1 MAAKPSA
8 ATREMQILFGEGTAI
23 GLTDRQLLDR
33 FADRRD
39 ASAFEVLVR
48 RHGPMVAR
56 VCRGTGLGADDA
68 HDAFQATFLV
78 LVRRAGA
85 LGKLDSL
92 GGWLY
97 GVACRVSARARV
109 ESARRR
115 KIEGLTALRVIESI
129 EPDGPDAIDREAL
142 ASIVQEEVDRL
153 PEKYRTAVVLCYWE
167 GLTHEQVAAQLGCPL
182 GTIRSRIA
190 RARDLLGRRLTR
202 RGVAPMVVASAS
214 GFDLAAIASPTA
226 AVPEAWV
233 VAAAQA
239 AAGGNFGTTVAAS
252 APVAFLVHETLKG
265 MLVMKLK
272 TIALCLMLIGSGAA
286 GVILAAPQAQRQGPS
301 PRMETPLHEPTRAS
315 GATAKKV
322 QPALQTMPDYMI
334 EPPDLILVE
343 VLEALPGRPI
353 SGERL
358 VRPDGKISLGFYGEV
373 YVAGLTIMEAKEK
386 IVEHLRKYL
395 NDVTLG
401 IAELNPETGEP
412 KLDKE
417 GRRVLLKDL
426 KDTDRVFVDVTAYN
440 SKVYYVQGAVV
451 VPGRLPITGHETV
464 LDALNNVGGLA
475 PDADHHGV
483 VLYRPQPDGTLKK
496 LPIDVDSITI
506 GDDPS
511 TNYQLRP
518 GDRLVVG
525 GTGEPAIDPTAEVP
539 DRPKPE
545 SARSAPEPQPRRLT
559 PPRSTRPTPGD
570 RPEEGSTRTMLRS
583 LATRLD
589 TVEQK
594 LDRILKTLEHREH

>member
-1 MAAKPSA
+1 
-8 ATREMQILFGEGTAI
+8 MQILFGEGTAI

-39 ASAFEVLVR
+39 PSAFEVLIR

-56 VCRGTGLGADDA
+56 VCRGAGLGADDA

-115 KIEGLTALRVIESI
+115 KIEGLTAFRVVEAV
-129 EPDGPDAIDREAL
+129 EPDHTDAIDREAL
-142 ASIVQEEVDRL
+142 APIVQEEVNRL

-167 GLTHEQVAAQLGCPL
+167 GLTHEQAAAQLGCPL
-182 GTIRSRIA
+182 GTVRSRIA
-190 RARDLLGRRLTR
+190 RARDLLHRRLTR
-202 RGVAPMVVASAS
+202 RGVAPMTIVSAS
-214 GFDLAAIASPTA
+214 GFDLAAIAPPTA
-226 AVPEAWV
+226 AVPEAWAT
-233 VAAAQA
+233 AAAQA
-239 AAGGNFGTTVAAS
+239 AAGGNLATTVAAS

-272 TIALCLMLIGSGAA
+272 TTALCLMLIGTGAA
-286 GVILAAPQAQRQGPS
+286 GVILAAPQAAKQRPS
-301 PRMETPLHEPTRAS
+301 PRARAIHRDPLRAPS
-315 GATAKKV
+315 TDAKKV
-322 QPALQTMPDYMI
+322 QPALQTMPDYII

-343 VLEALPGRPI
+343 VLESLPGRPI

-373 YVAGLTIMEAKEK
+373 YLAGLTIMEAKAV
-386 IVEHLRKYL
+386 IVEHLRKYI
-395 NDVTLG
+395 NDERLG
-401 IAELNPETGEP
+401 LLEHDPEKNESKRDAAGQRIVA
-412 KLDKE
+412 KSK
-417 GRRVLLKDL
+417 L

-440 SKVYYVQGAVV
+440 SKVYYVQGAVA

-464 LDALNNVGGLA
+464 LDALNNVGGLT
-475 PDADHHGV
+475 PDANHQGV

-496 LPIDVDSITI
+496 MPIDVDSITI
-506 GDDPS
+506 SDDPS

-525 GTGEPAIDPTAEVP
+525 RTGEPAIDPTAEAP
-539 DRPKPE
+539 DRPRPE
-545 SARSAPEPQPRRLT
+545 SERPAPEPQPRRLT
-559 PPRSTRPTPGD
+559 PPRSTRPMPGD
-570 RPEEGSTRTMLRS
+570 RPEESSTRSMLRS
-583 LATRLD
+583 LETRLD

-594 LDRILKTLEHREH
+594 LDRILEALERREHETK

>member
-1 MAAKPSA
+1 MAAKPFA

-33 FADRRD
+33 FADHRD

-56 VCRGTGLGADDA
+56 VCRGAGLGADDA

-115 KIEGLTALRVIESI
+115 KIEGLAALRVVEAV
-129 EPDGPDAIDREAL
+129 EPNHTDAIDREAL
-142 ASIVQEEVDRL
+142 APIVQEEVDRL

-167 GLTHEQVAAQLGCPL
+167 GLTHEQAAAQLGCPL

-190 RARDLLGRRLTR
+190 RARDLLHRRLTR
-202 RGVAPMVVASAS
+202 RGIAPMVVASAS
-214 GFDLAAIASPTA
+214 GLDLAAIVPPTV
-226 AVPEAWV
+226 AVPSAWV
-233 VAAAQA
+233 TAAAQA
-239 AAGGNFGTTVAAS
+239 AAGGNLATTVAAS
-252 APVAFLVHETLKG
+252 APVAFLVHKTLKG

-272 TIALCLMLIGSGAA
+272 TTALCLMLIGSGAA
-286 GVILAAPQAQRQGPS
+286 GVILAAPQAAKQRPAPRARAIHRDPVRAPS
-301 PRMETPLHEPTRAS
+301 T
-315 GATAKKV
+315 ATKKV
-322 QPALQTMPDYMI
+322 QPALQTMPDYII

-373 YVAGLTIMEAKEK
+373 YLAGLTIMEAKAV
-386 IVEHLRKYL
+386 IVEHLRKYV
-395 NDVTLG
+395 NDEILG
-401 IAELNPETGEP
+401 LVEIDEETNEP
-412 KLDKE
+412 KYDKE
-417 GRRVLLKDL
+417 GRQVLIKDF
-426 KDTDRVFVDVTAYN
+426 KDTDRIFVDVTAYN
-440 SKVYYVQGAVV
+440 SKVYYVQGAVA

-475 PDADHHGV
+475 PDANHQGV

-496 LPIDVDSITI
+496 MPIDVDSITI

-525 GTGEPAIDPTAEVP
+525 RTGEPAIDPTAATP
-539 DRPKPE
+539 DRPRPE
-545 SARSAPEPQPRRLT
+545 SARPAPESQPHRLT
-559 PPRSTRPTPGD
+559 PPRSSSSPQIPEQGPTR
-570 RPEEGSTRTMLRS
+570 SMLRS
-583 LATRLD
+583 LESRLD
-589 TVEQK
+589 AVEQK
-594 LDRILKTLEHREH
+594 LDRILEALERREH

>member
-1 MAAKPSA
+1 MAAKPFA

-33 FADRRD
+33 FADHRD
-39 ASAFEVLVR
+39 SSAFEVLVR

-56 VCRGTGLGADDA
+56 VCRGAGLGADDA

-109 ESARRR
+109 ESARQR
-115 KIEGLTALRVIESI
+115 KIEGLAALRVVEEVESN
-129 EPDGPDAIDREAL
+129 GPAAIDREAL
-142 ASIVQEEVDRL
+142 APIVQEEVDRL

-167 GLTHEQVAAQLGCPL
+167 GLTHEQAAAQLGCPL

-190 RARDLLGRRLTR
+190 RARDLLHRRLTR
-202 RGVAPMVVASAS
+202 RGIAPMVVASAS
-214 GFDLAAIASPTA
+214 GLDLAAIVPPTV
-226 AVPEAWV
+226 AVPSAWIT
-233 VAAAQA
+233 VAVGAVG
-239 AAGGNFGTTVAAS
+239 GGNLAMSVAAS

-265 MLVMKLK
+265 MFVMKLK
-272 TIALCLMLIGSGAA
+272 TTALCLMLIGSGAVGA
-286 GVILAAPQAQRQGPS
+286 IMAAPQVPRQRPS
-301 PRMETPLHEPTRAS
+301 PHREPARAS
-315 GATAKKV
+315 RTAVKKI
-322 QPALQTMPDYMI
+322 QPALQTMPDYII

-358 VRPDGKISLGFYGEV
+358 VRPDGRISLGFYGEV
-373 YVAGLTIMEAKEK
+373 YVAGLTIMEAKAT

-395 NDVTLG
+395 NERTLG
-401 IAELNPETGEP
+401 LKGDEGPAEIDGPLPMN
-412 KLDKE
+412 
-417 GRRVLLKDL
+417 LLR
-426 KDTDRVFVDVTAYN
+426 DTDRVFVDVTAYN
-440 SKVYYVQGAVV
+440 SKVYYVQGAVA

-475 PDADHHGV
+475 PDANHQGV

-496 LPIDVDSITI
+496 MPIEVDSITI

-525 GTGEPAIDPTAEVP
+525 RTGEPAIDPTAATP
-539 DRPKPE
+539 DRPRPE
-545 SARSAPEPQPRRLT
+545 SARPAPESQPHRLT
-559 PPRSTRPTPGD
+559 PPRSSSSPQIPEQGPTR
-570 RPEEGSTRTMLRS
+570 SMLRS
-583 LATRLD
+583 LETRLD
-589 TVEQK
+589 AVEQK
-594 LDRILKTLEHREH
+594 LDRILEALERREH